1 MKRTFE
7 VVDENY
13 GIFEHGPILEV
24 VIVRKSVYDTYREA
38 GKILTSNKSY
48 TAIIDTA
55 STFTTVNK
63 TVVKDLELK
72 TVFTQKSGTAAGVK
86 PQDVHE
92 PCVIYLLGLKMEFD
106 IYRPCSLPFDGDN
119 FQILIGR
126 DLLKRGKFLYDGS
139 KNLFQLD
146 LI

>member
-1 MKRTFE
+1 MKKTFE
-7 VVDENY
+7 VVDGNY
-13 GIFEHGPILEV
+13 GIFEYGPILEV
-24 VIVRKSVYDTYREA
+24 IFVRKSICDVYRKA
-38 GKILTSNKSY
+38 GKRVPSKKY

-55 STFTTVNK
+55 STFTTVSK
-63 TVVKDLELK
+63 AVVKDLGLK
-72 TVFTQKSGTAAGVK
+72 TVSTQESGTAAGVET
-86 PQDVHE
+86 QEVHD

-106 IYRPCSLPFDGDN
+106 IDYPCSLPFVSKD